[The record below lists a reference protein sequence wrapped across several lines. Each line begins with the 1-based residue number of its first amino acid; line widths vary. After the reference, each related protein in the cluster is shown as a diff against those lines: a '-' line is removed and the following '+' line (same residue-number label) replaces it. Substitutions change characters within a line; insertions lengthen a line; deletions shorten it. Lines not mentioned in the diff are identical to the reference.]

1 MNRRKHTAARQS
13 AARIMTVTAWTGAAT
28 LAALAWT
35 ACASA
40 SARWTDDATAHAVAY
55 ILRNE
60 SCTLGE
66 IDAAPRELRAAVWL
80 AAGQR
85 WTAARESLAIAASD
99 ESFIARHTTRR
110 SAQETAASA
119 RVLDFARGYAD
130 TVDERDLMDASPAAV
145 RAAIDSGRLD

>member
-1 MNRRKHTAARQS
+1 MNRRKYTAARAS

-28 LAALAWT
+28 AAALAWT
-35 ACASA
+35 SCSAA

-66 IDAAPRELRAAVWL
+66 IDAAPRAVRDAAWSK
-80 AAGQR
+80 
-85 WTAARESLAIAASD
+85 WTARAVAAARNYTPRD
-99 ESFIARHTTRR
+99 RN
-110 SAQETAASA
+110 QGASA
-119 RVLDFARGYAD
+119 RVLDFARGHTD
-130 TVDERDLMDASPAAV
+130 TVDERDLMDANPAAV